1 MRNSGITII
10 EVMIAV
16 ALASSLCAIGFTGI
30 TAFSRSIT
38 RAKQFVSETEL
49 TTAAIRASIASADA
63 LSSPSSQIS
72 TSTFSSPMLVPS
84 KWVTCSFTPIGTST
98 TGYTQLTFALQIS
111 NTNTNGLKVTAS
123 TTGDVAN
130 ALKMNASRN
139 NTLNI
144 QSLPCQ

>member
-1 MRNSGITII
+1 MRKSGITII

-49 TTAAIRASIASADA
+49 ITAAIRASAASADA
-63 LSSPSSQIS
+63 GSATISYSILLSPVS
-72 TSTFSSPMLVPS
+72 VP
-84 KWVTCSFTPIGTST
+84 KNWVICTHAPLLGGS
-98 TGYTQLTFALQIS
+98 QLTFTLPSGMRNQIGNS
-111 NTNTNGLKVTAS
+111 GQYTTAS

-130 ALKMNASRN
+130 ALKMNTTVPGAPT